1 MPRNGIGVMA
11 VACRLSFEVG
21 PFVVAHPW
29 GLVAELAAGS
39 SGSERV
45 GRLGAFPRL
54 AGDFRS
60 LPSLRAVVMDEAS
73 PESLLGF
80 FCNLDGIGMGSG
92 GTEAPFGGLRPV

>member
-1 MPRNGIGVMA
+1 MA

-60 LPSLRAVVMDEAS
+60 VLDVMWPSLRAVVMDEAS

-80 FCNLDGIGMGSG
+80 FCNFDGIGMGSG
-92 GTEAPFGGLRPV
+92 GTETPFGGLRPV